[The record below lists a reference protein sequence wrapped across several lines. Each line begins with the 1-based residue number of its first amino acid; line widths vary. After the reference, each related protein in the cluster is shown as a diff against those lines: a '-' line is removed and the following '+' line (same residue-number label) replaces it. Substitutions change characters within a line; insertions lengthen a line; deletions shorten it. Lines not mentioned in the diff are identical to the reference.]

1 MAEMTVTINGRAYQV
16 ACEDGQEAHLQ
27 RLATYIDQRVA
38 DLVKDVG
45 QVGDARLLVMVSL
58 LIADELADVYDELA
72 ELKSATAVPPQP
84 DPETVRAAEAAQA
97 AATAAEARAA
107 AAEAAARE
115 AQERL
120 SAVEAELARSAQA
133 LQVHDEVAENLE
145 RLTARVTALAERIER
160 ERV

>member
-1 MAEMTVTINGRAYQV
+1 MAEMSITINGRAYQV
-16 ACEDGQEAHLQ
+16 ACDDGQEAHLQ

-38 DLVKDVG
+38 DLVKEVG

-58 LIADELADVYDELA
+58 LIADELADAYDELA
-72 ELKSATAVPPQP
+72 ELKAAMATPP

-120 SAVEAELARSAQA
+120 SALEAELARSAQA